1 MPHHK
6 NQEQGIL
13 DTQQD
18 MELPEHG
25 EPHLELTESTGTTE
39 QLGQPCNVALVDV
52 DKVASIW
59 EEVYPLLEKAQV
71 YAAGELETQDFFEM
85 VESGDMQLWIAEDD
99 GGIFAMML
107 TEFIQYPRKKVMRIV
122 SIGGRGMNRWMK
134 YFPALEAAA
143 LSVGCTGFEVFG
155 RKGWLRVLKDWKCS
169 YYVLTKDIKHK
180 LQ

>member
-71 YAAGELETQDFFEM
+71 YAAGELDTQDYFDM
-85 VESGDMQLWIAEDD
+85 IESGDMQLWIAEDD

-107 TEFIQYPRKKVMRIV
+107 TEFVQYPRKKVMRIV
-122 SIGGRGMNRWMK
+122 SIGGREMNRWMK

>member
-71 YAAGELETQDFFEM
+71 YTAGELDTQDFFDM
-85 VESGDMQLWIAEDD
+85 IKNGDMQLWIAEDD

-107 TEFIQYPRKKVMRIV
+107 TEFVKYPRMKVMRIV
-122 SIGGRGMNRWMK
+122 SIGGKEMNRWMK

-143 LSVGCTGFEVFG
+143 LSVGCTGFEIFG
-155 RKGWLRVLKDWKCS
+155 RKGWLRVLKDWECS
-169 YYVLTKDIKHK
+169 YHVLTKDIKHR

>member
-6 NQEQGIL
+6 NQEQEIL

-71 YAAGELETQDFFEM
+71 YAAGELDTQDFFEM
-85 VESGDMQLWIAEDD
+85 VENGDMQLWIAEDD

-107 TEFIQYPRKKVMRIV
+107 TEFVQYPRKKVMRIV
-122 SIGGRGMNRWMK
+122 SIGGREMNRWMK

>member
-52 DKVASIW
+52 DKVATIC

>member
-6 NQEQGIL
+6 NQEQETL

-18 MELPEHG
+18 TELQAHG
-25 EPHLELTESTGTTE
+25 EPRLELTESTGTTE
-39 QLGQPCNVALVDV
+39 QPGQPCNVALVAA

-59 EEVYPLLEKAQV
+59 EEVYPLLDMAQV
-71 YAAGELETQDFFEM
+71 YAAGELDTQDYFAMIEN
-85 VESGDMQLWIAEDD
+85 GDMQLWIAEND

-107 TEFIQYPRKKVMRIV
+107 TEFVQYPRKKVMRIV
-122 SIGGRGMNRWMK
+122 SIGGKEMNRWMK

-169 YYVLTKDIKHK
+169 YHVLTKDIKHK

>member
-13 DTQQD
+13 DTLQ
-18 MELPEHG
+18 ET
-25 EPHLELTESTGTTE
+25 EPQTPSETTLELTESTGTTE
-39 QLGQPCNVALVDV
+39 QHGQPCNVALVSA

-59 EEVYPLLEKAQV
+59 EEVYPLIDKAQV
-71 YAAGELETQDFFEM
+71 YAAGELDTQDFFAMIEN
-85 VESGDMQLWIAEDD
+85 EDMQLWIAEDD
-99 GGIFAMML
+99 NGIFAMMM
-107 TEFIQYPRKKVMRIV
+107 TEFVQYPRKKVMRIV
-122 SIGGRGMNRWMK
+122 SIGGSEMNRWMK

-143 LSVGCTGFEVFG
+143 LSVGCTGFEIFG

-169 YYVLTKDIKHK
+169 YHVLTKDIKYR

>member
-1 MPHHK
+1 MSHQK
-6 NQEQGIL
+6 NQDQGIL

-59 EEVYPLLEKAQV
+59 EEVYQLLEKAQV
-71 YAAGELETQDFFEM
+71 YAAGELDTQDYFDM
-85 VESGDMQLWIAEDD
+85 IESGDMQLWIAEDD

>member
-1 MPHHK
+1 MSHHK

-71 YAAGELETQDFFEM
+71 YAAGELDTQDFFEM
-85 VESGDMQLWIAEDD
+85 VENGDMQLWIAEDD

-107 TEFIQYPRKKVMRIV
+107 TEFVQYPRKKVMRIV
-122 SIGGRGMNRWMK
+122 SIGGREMNRWMK

>member
-1 MPHHK
+1 MSHHK

-13 DTQQD
+13 DTPQD

-25 EPHLELTESTGTTE
+25 EQRLELTESTGTTE

-71 YAAGELETQDFFEM
+71 YAAGELDTQDFFEM
-85 VESGDMQLWIAEDD
+85 VENGDMQLWIAEDD

-107 TEFIQYPRKKVMRIV
+107 TEFVQYPRKKVMRIV
-122 SIGGRGMNRWMK
+122 SIGGSEMHRWMK

>member
-71 YAAGELETQDFFEM
+71 YAAGELDTQDFFDM
-85 VESGDMQLWIAEDD
+85 IKNGDMQLWIAEDD

-107 TEFIQYPRKKVMRIV
+107 TEFVKYPRKKVMRIV
-122 SIGGRGMNRWMK
+122 SIGGKEMNRWMK

-143 LSVGCTGFEVFG
+143 LSVGCTGFEIFG
-155 RKGWLRVLKDWKCS
+155 RKGWLRVLKDWECS
-169 YYVLTKDIKHK
+169 YHVLTKDIKHR

>member
-1 MPHHK
+1 MSHHK
-6 NQEQGIL
+6 NQEQEIL

-18 MELPEHG
+18 TEPQAHG
-25 EPHLELTESTGTTE
+25 EQRLGQTESTGTTE

-59 EEVYPLLEKAQV
+59 EEVYPLIDKAQV
-71 YAAGELETQDFFEM
+71 YAAGELDTQDFFAMIEN
-85 VESGDMQLWIAEDD
+85 GDMQLWIAEDD
-99 GGIFAMML
+99 GDIFAMML
-107 TEFIQYPRKKVMRIV
+107 TEFVQYPRKKVMRIV
-122 SIGGRGMNRWMK
+122 SIGGEGMNRWMK

-143 LSVGCTGFEVFG
+143 LSVGCTGFEIFG

-169 YYVLTKDIKHK
+169 YHVLTKDIKHR

>member
-25 EPHLELTESTGTTE
+25 EPHLELTESIGTTE
-39 QLGQPCNVALVDV
+39 QLGQPCNVALVSV

-71 YAAGELETQDFFEM
+71 YAAGELDTQDFFEM
-85 VESGDMQLWIAEDD
+85 VENGDMQLWIAEDD

-107 TEFIQYPRKKVMRIV
+107 TEFVQYPRKKVMRIV
-122 SIGGRGMNRWMK
+122 SIGGKEMNRWMK

-143 LSVGCTGFEVFG
+143 LSVGCTGFEIFG

-169 YYVLTKDIKHK
+169 YHVLTKDIKHK

>member
-71 YAAGELETQDFFEM
+71 YAAGELDTQDYFDM
-85 VESGDMQLWIAEDD
+85 IESGDMQLWIAEDD

-122 SIGGRGMNRWMK
+122 SIGGREMNRWMK

>member
-1 MPHHK
+1 MPHHR

-39 QLGQPCNVALVDV
+39 QPGPPCNVALVPADE
-52 DKVASIW
+52 VASIW

-71 YAAGELETQDFFEM
+71 YAAGELDTQDFFEM
-85 VESGDMQLWIAEDD
+85 VENGDMQLWIADDD

-107 TEFIQYPRKKVMRIV
+107 TEFVQYPRKKVMRIV
-122 SIGGRGMNRWMK
+122 SIGGREMNRWMK

-155 RKGWLRVLKDWKCS
+155 RKGWLKIILPTLLSSLNK
-169 YYVLTKDIKHK
+169 
-180 LQ
+180 

>member
-71 YAAGELETQDFFEM
+71 YAAGELDTQDYFAM
-85 VESGDMQLWIAEDD
+85 IESGDMQLWIAEDD

-107 TEFIQYPRKKVMRIV
+107 TEFVQYPRKKVMRIV
-122 SIGGRGMNRWMK
+122 SIGGSEMHRWMK

>member
-71 YAAGELETQDFFEM
+71 YAAGELDTQDFFEM
-85 VESGDMQLWIAEDD
+85 IESGDMQLWIAEDD

-122 SIGGRGMNRWMK
+122 SIGGREMNRWMK

>member
-6 NQEQGIL
+6 NQEQEIL
-13 DTQQD
+13 DT
-18 MELPEHG
+18 LPET
-25 EPHLELTESTGTTE
+25 EPQTHSVTTLEQTESTGTTE
-39 QLGQPCNVALVDV
+39 QLGQPCNVALVDA
-52 DKVASIW
+52 DKVSSIW

-71 YAAGELETQDFFEM
+71 YAAGELDTQDFFDM
-85 VESGDMQLWIAEDD
+85 VKNGDMQLWIAEDD

-107 TEFIQYPRKKVMRIV
+107 TEFVQYPRKKVMRIV
-122 SIGGRGMNRWMK
+122 SIGGKEMNRWMK

-169 YYVLTKDIKHK
+169 YHVLTKDIKHK